1 MAGSLASLLPRP
13 TKLYDVY
20 DDSGAS
26 SAVAALASAAHGPEP
41 PPYGKRQGFRPS
53 GPEDFGGGGAFP
65 EIHSPQYPR
74 NMGNPSGA
82 RRGKTIGV
90 AVDAQSGA
98 AAHDAL
104 VLRGGDNSG
113 RRVFTR
119 FEDVVERRGGVP
131 LEPPSQEEVDETL
144 ARTQAALMAIVDKAS
159 AAGRGVQLPTQ
170 SRNRHNQSRF
180 VRLTASEEAAGY
192 NPDAKH
198 RLVRVVEAPQDPL
211 EPPKHKHKKAPAG
224 PPEDP
229 VPVQHAPAGKVSAAD
244 QQAWEIPPAI
254 SNWKNAHGF
263 TIPLHVRMAADGRR
277 LQETVTNE
285 RHAALTHDLD
295 VAEALARKEVD
306 ARARLQQRLVLQ
318 EKEAKEAEMRELA
331 ARARLERTG
340 IVPRAPVDTG
350 AAAAAAAAAAGAA
363 ASAAAGAA
371 ASGPAGA
378 AGAAPGAAVAGLG
391 GADSGVFTGAAGAP
405 AFAGG
410 AAEAH
415 GPADD
420 GVSDRE
426 TMRAER
432 KRQREREL
440 RQEQSG
446 KRARGP
452 AGGRDDRD
460 VSEKIALGMSA
471 APSLRGEA
479 AFDTRLFAG
488 GGGVGSGFGGDG
500 DDNAYSA
507 PWRTAAV
514 SSIYRPRGD
523 VGGAGD
529 ADAALAKLKGAA
541 AKFTADVDFEGVGAG
556 AGAGAAAAAA
566 RPAGAGLGSG
576 GAGVAAPARDGP
588 VEFVRAEGRP
598 AGAGADGEADAGGDP
613 FAAMGA
619 GEARGGGRGLEGVGH
634 GGGMRAAAGGGSGG
648 GGSGRDAGRTLDDD
662 FTTG

>member
-1 MAGSLASLLPRP
+1 
-13 TKLYDVY
+13 
-20 DDSGAS
+20 
-26 SAVAALASAAHGPEP
+26 
-41 PPYGKRQGFRPS
+41 
-53 GPEDFGGGGAFP
+53 
-65 EIHSPQYPR
+65 
-74 NMGNPSGA
+74 MGNPSGA
-82 RRGKTIGV
+82 RRGKTLGL
-90 AVDAQSGA
+90 AVDGATGA

-131 LEPPSQEEVDETL
+131 LEAPSQEEVDETL
-144 ARTQAALMAIVDKAS
+144 ARTQAALMAIVDKTT

-180 VRLTASEEAAGY
+180 VKLTASEDAAGY
-192 NPDAKH
+192 NPEAKH

-229 VPVQHAPAGKVSAAD
+229 VPIQHAPAGKVSAAD

-277 LQETVTNE
+277 LQDTVTNE
-285 RHAALTHDLD
+285 RHASLTHDLD

-318 EKEAKEAEMRELA
+318 EKESKEAEMRELA

-340 IVPRAPVDTG
+340 IVPRAPAEPVS
-350 AAAAAAAAAAGAA
+350 AASGPMAAGPAFAAAGAA
-363 ASAAAGAA
+363 AAPAGTGADAGSFAGSAGA
-371 ASGPAGA
+371 
-378 AGAAPGAAVAGLG
+378 
-391 GADSGVFTGAAGAP
+391 AP
-405 AFAGG
+405 AFAGSSADAYG
-410 AAEAH
+410 SADSGVAE
-415 GPADD
+415 
-420 GVSDRE
+420 RE
-426 TMRAER
+426 LQRAER

-446 KRARGP
+446 KRARG
-452 AGGRDDRD
+452 AGGGREDRD

-507 PWRTAAV
+507 PWRTSAV

-523 VGGAGD
+523 VGGAGG
-529 ADAALAKLKGAA
+529 ADAALAKLQGAA
-541 AKFTADVDFEGVGAG
+541 GKFTSGGDVDFEGVGG
-556 AGAGAAAAAA
+556 DGGAAGAA

-588 VEFVRAEGRP
+588 VEFVRAE
-598 AGAGADGEADAGGDP
+598 AKAKAAGADVDAGGNDGSGGGGGADGDP
-613 FAAMGA
+613 FGA
-619 GEARGGGRGLEGVGH
+619 IGSGEARGGGRGLDGVGRS
-634 GGGMRAAAGGGSGG
+634 GTMRAAAGGGSGG
-648 GGSGRDAGRTLDDD
+648 GGGRDAGRSLDDD